1 MARVPQRQSPNPR
14 GAGPATDAEPAAGRR
29 SAEGWSA
36 HIHGSPRMV
45 AQRRHFD
52 AVFGTAPG
60 ESHRVAASDGVLQRA
75 DYKAK
80 ADKKHEGVLK
90 KLDGGVVT
98 LRLTDADVVGEDLL
112 VPINAAALAMCI
124 VQQLNVADGLVFTMI
139 PSAIKRVGDHTLT
152 IAGKTLTIK
161 VTAPAKVLTPLEL
174 AEQQAVADKAH
185 YTRDP
190 LLPPLAE
197 PVATPE
203 DSPQGALFGTEFTF
217 SNDKMFKESQA
228 AVVDGRQHA
237 DTPETLGKQR
247 EWVRLLLSKRP
258 PGLDHVEA
266 LKDKSG
272 YPVFRFTYADG
283 FWYQCSI
290 DIACIETQTFKMSLG
305 DAQSRG
311 WLLRLRRDIFDIA
324 AELSLRADP
333 VAGGGHLHL
342 DIGRS
347 FGNDP
352 RLFRAFLVDFC
363 NNPLAL
369 EVLENDPTNSPVMAQ
384 LAQQHRTEFA
394 SVIKKFDLSLD
405 HYKGSGAQAIQTL
418 ALDIEKRVYKG
429 SSLYDPAEK
438 YQALNLRRILD
449 TGVAEGE
456 RTLEIRSIRA
466 QRSVAE
472 FVLIARLL
480 RARIAMLKA
489 GLASPAQP
497 DAKLERSAQNSDAKA
512 VLEAFRQY
520 VEGAKLAWSD
530 YEPLARANL
539 AERTPGKKPA
549 WRAGDG
555 PPRDRLP
562 GSGQRGE
569 GIDPLVELLRRQQA
583 ENRIEGEVGPYDL
596 RYGITE
602 AQIGVLRLR
611 GLRLTGTVPDGDCS
625 FNSISESAGLGLSAA
640 ALRERAAV
648 WCEQNREM
656 LLGKVFVDVDEPQRA
671 AAFDEAVKMIRATEA
686 RAFLGHHGDMAM
698 LAMCALAG
706 RGVQVLQPSGAVV
719 DLSPGAAPVLLV
731 LANGPMLHYYG
742 TRP

>member
-14 GAGPATDAEPAAGRR
+14 GAGPATDVEPAAGRR
-29 SAEGWSA
+29 STEPWSA

-52 AVFGTAPG
+52 AVFGAALG
-60 ESHRVAASDGVLQRA
+60 GSHGVAASDGVLQRA
-75 DYKAK
+75 EYKAK
-80 ADKKHEGVLK
+80 AEKKHENALK
-90 KLDGGVVT
+90 KLDGEVVT
-98 LRLTDADVVGEDLL
+98 IAMTNADVVGEELH
-112 VPINAAALAMCI
+112 VPINAAALATCI
-124 VQQLNVADGLVFTMI
+124 VRQLGAADGLAFTMV
-139 PSAIKRVGDHTLT
+139 PSAIKRVGEHTLK
-152 IAGKTLTIK
+152 IAGKTLVIR

-174 AEQQAVADKAH
+174 AEQQALADKAH

-190 LLPPLAE
+190 SLPPLAE
-197 PVATPE
+197 PTATPE
-203 DSPQGALFGTEFTF
+203 APLQGALFGTEFTF
-217 SNDKMFKESQA
+217 TNDTMYKESKE

-237 DTPETLGKQR
+237 DTAETLGKQR
-247 EWVRLLLSKRP
+247 AWMRLVLSKRP
-258 PGLDHVEA
+258 PDLSHVEE

-272 YPVFRFTYADG
+272 YPVLKFTYADG

-311 WLLRLRRDIFDIA
+311 WLLRIRRDIFDIA
-324 AELSLRADP
+324 TELGLRTDP
-333 VAGGGHLHL
+333 VVGGGHLHL
-342 DIGRS
+342 DVGTS

-363 NNPLAL
+363 NNPLAV
-369 EVLENDPTNSPVMAQ
+369 EVLENDPTNSPVLAQ
-384 LAQQHRTEFA
+384 LAQQHRAEFA
-394 SVIKKFDLSLD
+394 TVIRKFDLSLEN
-405 HYKGSGAQAIQTL
+405 YKGSGAAAIQML
-418 ALDIEKRVYKG
+418 ALDIERRVYKG
-429 SSLYDPAEK
+429 SSSYDPAEK

-449 TGVAEGE
+449 TGVADGD
-456 RTLEIRSIRA
+456 RTLEIRTIRA

-480 RARIAMLKA
+480 RARIAMLQA

-497 DAKLERSAQNSDAKA
+497 DARLERSAHNSDAQA
-512 VLEAFRQY
+512 VLDAFKQY
-520 VEGAKLAWSD
+520 VEGAKLVWSD

-539 AERTPGKKPA
+539 AERTAGKMPA

-555 PPRDRLP
+555 PPRDGLP

-569 GIDPLVELLRRQQA
+569 RIDPLVEHLRREQA
-583 ENRIEGEVGPYDL
+583 ENRVEGEVGPYDL
-596 RYGITE
+596 RYGITA

-611 GLRLTGTVPDGDCS
+611 GLRLTGTVPDGDCT
-625 FNSISESAGLGLSAA
+625 FNSMSESAGLGFSAA
-640 ALRERAAV
+640 ALRERAAL

-656 LLGKVFVDVDEPQRA
+656 LLGEVFVDVDEPQRP
-671 AAFDEAVKMIRATEA
+671 AAFDEAVGMIRRTEA

-706 RGVQVLQPSGAVV
+706 RGVQVLQLSGAVV

-731 LANGPMLHYYG
+731 LANGPMPHYYG
-742 TRP
+742 TR